1 MLQILLVTGPIYL
14 LIALGYVSV
23 RQGWVDKGGVRV
35 LGRFV
40 AMFCVPALLL
50 RSLSRQPLGPV
61 SYTHLRAHET

>member
-35 LGRFV
+35 LG
-40 AMFCVPALLL
+40 L
-50 RSLSRQPLGPV
+50 SLI
-61 SYTHLRAHET
+61 HI